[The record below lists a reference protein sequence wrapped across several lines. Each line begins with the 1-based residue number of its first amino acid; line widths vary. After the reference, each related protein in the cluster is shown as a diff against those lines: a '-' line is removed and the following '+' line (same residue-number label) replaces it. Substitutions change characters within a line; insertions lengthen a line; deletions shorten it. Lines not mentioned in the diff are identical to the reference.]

1 MPLMRSIPHGAAI
14 ALATACLAG
23 CAHKAANERV
33 TGDCTIT
40 LVGKCSSKQVT
51 TDLTDVEKATLAP
64 LQTRRIGLPVAQALS
79 AAVAA
84 LKADGYEQVVV
95 NAAAGLVQGEKN
107 RSLSSQ
113 GSKLVRAVLNAKL
126 PMLRGKPDHE
136 TTRAVVT
143 VQPHGGAAL
152 VHAEFVTTVWDSKGD
167 ARTRMATEPAVYN
180 SFFAGIGGA
189 RS

>member
-1 MPLMRSIPHGAAI
+1 MPLIRSIPYGAAI

-33 TGDCTIT
+33 TGECAIA

-51 TDLTDVEKATLAP
+51 TDLTTAEQAQLAP
-64 LQTRRIGLPVAQALS
+64 LQNRRIGLPLARALS
-79 AAVAA
+79 AAEAA
-84 LKADGYEQVVV
+84 LKADGYEQVTV
-95 NAAAGLVQGEKN
+95 NAAAGLVQGEQN

-136 TTRAVVT
+136 TTRALVT
-143 VQPHGGAAL
+143 VQPSGGAAL
-152 VHAEFVTTVWDSKGD
+152 VHVEFVTTVWDSKGD
-167 ARTRMATEPAVYN
+167 AKTRVATEPATYN
-180 SFFAGIGGA
+180 GFFARISGA

>member
-1 MPLMRSIPHGAAI
+1 MPLIRSIPYGAAV
-14 ALATACLAG
+14 APAAACLAG

-33 TGDCTIT
+33 TGDCAIA

-51 TDLTDVEKATLAP
+51 TDLTSAEQAQLAP
-64 LQTRRIGLPVAQALS
+64 LQTRRFGLAPAQALS
-79 AAVAA
+79 AAQAA
-84 LKADGYEQVVV
+84 LKADGYEQVSA

-113 GSKLVRAVLNAKL
+113 GAKLVRAVLNAKL

-136 TTRAVVT
+136 TTRALVT
-143 VQPHGGAAL
+143 VQPQGGAVT
-152 VHAEFVTTVWDSKGD
+152 VHVEFVVTVWDSKGD
-167 ARTRMATEPAVYN
+167 AKTRMATEPAAYN
-180 SFFAGIGGA
+180 SFFARISGT